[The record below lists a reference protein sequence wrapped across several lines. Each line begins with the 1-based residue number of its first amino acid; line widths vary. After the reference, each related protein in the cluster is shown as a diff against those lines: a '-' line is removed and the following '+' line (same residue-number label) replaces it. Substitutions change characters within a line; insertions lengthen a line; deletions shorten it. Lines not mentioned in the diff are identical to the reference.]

1 MKRSRPILLFVLAI
15 WGAQSV
21 WAQGWQSGRQ
31 GGAWGGSGWNKLE
44 MCQGCHD
51 MGMRGGMGMGMG
63 MNRGE
68 TAPKLGDQHAAY
80 LEKVLRAYRSGE
92 RRHLVMNRMAAMLSD
107 RDIADVARFYAS
119 PRE

>member
-1 MKRSRPILLFVLAI
+1 MYSQLILFAGLVVM
-15 WGAQSV
+15 GAHSA

-31 GGAWGGSGWNKLE
+31 GGAWGGGGWNKLE

-51 MGMRGGMGMGMG
+51 MGMRGGMGMGMS
-63 MNRGE
+63 RGE
-68 TAPKLGDQHAAY
+68 TAPKLGGQHAAY

-92 RRHLVMNRMAAMLSD
+92 RRHPVMNRMAAMLSD

-119 PRE
+119 TQE

>member
-1 MKRSRPILLFVLAI
+1 MKQSRLILLFVLATC
-15 WGAQSV
+15 GAQSAL
-21 WAQGWQSGRQ
+21 AQGWQSGRQ

-51 MGMRGGMGMGMG
+51 MGMG

-68 TAPKLGDQHAAY
+68 TAPKLGGQHAAY

-92 RRHLVMNRMAAMLSD
+92 RRHPIMNRMAAMLSE

-119 PRE
+119 PQE

>member
-1 MKRSRPILLFVLAI
+1 MKRARLILLFVLGTC
-15 WGAQSV
+15 GAQSA

-31 GGAWGGSGWNKLE
+31 GGAWGGGGWNKLE
-44 MCQGCHD
+44 MCHGCHD

-68 TAPKLGDQHAAY
+68 TAPKLGGQHAAY

-92 RRHLVMNRMAAMLSD
+92 RRHPVMNRMAAMLSD

-119 PRE
+119 AQE